1 MQVVDCAAQA
11 IEQPRLVNQE
21 VDAGY
26 RPRLRLDDNIGE
38 PRQPGIDVVA
48 LAAKL
53 KRGVVGFAEAMDRF
67 RQCRQRWGSE
77 VLGQCLFSNRAP
89 DPAIA
94 VFKGMEDR
102 KSVVSGKSVSV
113 RVDIGGGRI

>member
-1 MQVVDCAAQA
+1 MRISDWSSDVCSSD
-11 IEQPRLVNQE
+11 L
-21 VDAGY
+21 
-26 RPRLRLDDNIGE
+26 LRLDDNIGE

-53 KRGVVGFAEAMDRF
+53 KRGVVGFAVAMDRF

-94 VFKGMEDR
+94 VFKGMDAFEPDR
-102 KSVVSGKSVSV
+102 KSTRLNSSH
-113 RVDIGGGRI
+113 